1 MDRVLC
7 VCVRVYV
14 RVYFECISRDV
25 GSQFWLVA
33 ELQFQI
39 LGQFVQEL
47 EGVQVVVTSHA
58 VDGGNEG

>member
-1 MDRVLC
+1 MC
-7 VCVRVYV
+7 VYV